1 MAITITTEQFKR
13 ETRSRWYS
21 RPTALE
27 RVDRLLADYHR
38 CKFTRNKVVLV
49 ATLEVLQD
57 KLNAWTENKETIPYA
72 GGFRYNSVRDE
83 SGFITQLEVE
93 IEQALVSARREL
105 WLQTTINVANA
116 MSSNPVIQ
124 QNRQN
129 VAAGHDNRLRQL
141 TRDGYG
147 LGRSNAGMELGPEV
161 DFLGE
166 THSISSLFNSN
177 RHSLA
182 SFESESDRNS
192 FHAGQEAPGTITA
205 QGFLTDQAYQAG
217 ALFLQYGWNANV
229 TPQQLKTAA
238 RQANPTLAMPNQ
250 VTFMGLYQGL
260 EALGYQGMY
269 FRQHC
274 TLVSVVD
281 TLMGATPMKPM
292 MVVVGGNTPQFTA
305 VVVTGHRYD
314 ALGAGTNIY
323 FTATD
328 ALRPHNYVRFIHTGE
343 YTQQD
348 MGGNREVAALIPNL
362 GILKLSAA

>member
-21 RPTALE
+21 RPSALQS
-27 RVDRLLADYHR
+27 VDRLLSDYHR

-49 ATLEVLQD
+49 ATLELLQEYL
-57 KLNAWTENKETIPYA
+57 KAWTENKETIPDA
-72 GGFRYNSVRDE
+72 GGFRYNSVRDQ
-83 SGFITQLEVE
+83 SGFVTQLEVE
-93 IEQALVSARREL
+93 IERALVLARREL
-105 WLQTTINVANA
+105 WLQSTINVANA
-116 MSSNPVIQ
+116 MSNDPVIQ

-129 VAAGHDNRLRQL
+129 VAAGHDNRLTQL

-147 LGRSNAGMELGPEV
+147 LGRDNVGLKVGPKI
-161 DFLGE
+161 DFFGE
-166 THSISSLFNSN
+166 THSISSFFDLDRYSV
-177 RHSLA
+177 A

-192 FHAGQEAPGTITA
+192 FRAGQEAPGTITA
-205 QGFLTDQAYQAG
+205 QGFLTDQAYEAG
-217 ALFLQYGWNANV
+217 ELFLQYGWNANV
-229 TPQQLKTAA
+229 TPQQIKTAA

-274 TLVSVVD
+274 TLESVVD

-328 ALRPHNYVRFIHTGE
+328 ALRPHSYVRFINTGE

-348 MGGNREVAALIPNL
+348 MGGNREVAALLPSL